1 MTPAEL
7 KRRRKFLGGS
17 EIAAVLGLSPFQTA
31 AGLWDEKMGLVEPKP
46 TSDAMWVGIYLE
58 DGIAKLWAHRQ
69 AEKIGVPITLR
80 KHKPKSHPEFK
91 FMRASPDRIVEM
103 GKEGYGF
110 TFGAENVAAGRLVSA
125 ALPIIT
131 ICGTEGLE
139 IKCISDFSA
148 KAGGWGRSGSKEY
161 PEYYKVQCAWNR
173 MIFDLPRW
181 NLVAMVADNKYTLK
195 SYVYEK
201 DEAYE
206 AYLRDEAIKF
216 WNNHII
222 AKVRPEEKP
231 THRLT
236 SPDVSD
242 ILKTIETPPDWA
254 TTL

>member
-7 KRRRKFLGGS
+7 KKRRKYLGGS

-69 AEKIGVPITLR
+69 KAGGVNIAGMKR
-80 KHKPKSHPEFK
+80 HKPACHPEHK
-91 FMRASPDRIVEM
+91 FMRASPDRIITVVRVVEA
-103 GKEGYGF
+103 GAFVHNEG
-110 TFGAENVAAGRLVSA
+110 V
-125 ALPIIT
+125 
-131 ICGTEGLE
+131 E

-181 NLVAMVADNKYTLK
+181 NLVAMVMDNKCTLK

-206 AYLRDEAIKF
+206 ANLRAEAIKF
-216 WNNHII
+216 WTNHIL

-236 SPDVSD
+236 SPDAQDIVSAKLPA
-242 ILKTIETPPDWA
+242 IAPAWMAEQETKPQNA
-254 TTL
+254 TKETT

>member
-1 MTPAEL
+1 MEEFRMTPQEL

-17 EIAAVLGLSPFQTA
+17 EVSAVLGLSPFQTA

-69 AEKIGVPITLR
+69 AEKVKREYTLR
-80 KHKPKSHPEFK
+80 KHKPKCHPEHK
-91 FMRASPDRIVEM
+91 FMRASPDRIISFFDPEFC
-103 GKEGYGF
+103 GFGQEG
-110 TFGAENVAAGRLVSA
+110 V
-125 ALPIIT
+125 
-131 ICGTEGLE
+131 E

-148 KAGGWGRSGSKEY
+148 KVGGWGRSGSKEY

-206 AYLRDEAIKF
+206 ANLRDEAIKF
-216 WNNHII
+216 WNNHIL

-254 TTL
+254 TTLKA